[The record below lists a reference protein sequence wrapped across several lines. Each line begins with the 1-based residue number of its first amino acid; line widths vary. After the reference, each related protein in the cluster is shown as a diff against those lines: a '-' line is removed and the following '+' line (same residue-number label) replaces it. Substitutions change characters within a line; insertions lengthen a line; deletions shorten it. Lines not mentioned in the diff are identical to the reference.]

1 MAIRTRH
8 VSVGGRQI
16 RVLEAGSG
24 RPLVLVHAFPL
35 TAELFR
41 PQLEAPPPGWRLVAP
56 DMLEPPE
63 RSMDDYAARVE
74 AVVDALGL
82 AGSPLVVGGVSMGG
96 YIMFSLLR
104 RATLSIRALI
114 FADTRAEADTEEGR
128 AARQKMI
135 ALVDEAGAE
144 GVARE
149 MVPKLLGE
157 STRRERPE
165 AAAVVRELITRNSPA
180 AIRAAVAAMMA
191 RQDSTPLLP
200 SIAVPALVVVGEEDV
215 LTPPPNAETLARGI
229 RGSRLV
235 RIAGA
240 GHLASFERP
249 AAFTAELGRFLDG
262 V

>member
-8 VSVGGRQI
+8 VGAGSRQI
-16 RVLEAGSG
+16 RVLDAGSG
-24 RPLVLVHAFPL
+24 QPLVLIHAFPL
-35 TAELFR
+35 TADLFR

-63 RSMDDYAARVE
+63 GSMDDYAARVE
-74 AVVDALGL
+74 AVVHALGL

-135 ALVDEAGAE
+135 ALVDAEGAS

-149 MVPKLLGE
+149 MAPKLVGE
-157 STRRERPE
+157 TTKRECPE
-165 AAAVVRELITRNSPA
+165 AVSTVNELTSANSPA

-191 RQDSTPLLP
+191 RPDSTPLLP
-200 SIAVPALVVVGEEDV
+200 SITVPTLVVVGEEDV
-215 LTPPPNAETLARGI
+215 LTPPSNADTLARGI

-235 RIAGA
+235 RIAKA
-240 GHLASFERP
+240 GHLASFEQP
-249 AAFTAELGRFLDG
+249 DVFTAELMRFLDS